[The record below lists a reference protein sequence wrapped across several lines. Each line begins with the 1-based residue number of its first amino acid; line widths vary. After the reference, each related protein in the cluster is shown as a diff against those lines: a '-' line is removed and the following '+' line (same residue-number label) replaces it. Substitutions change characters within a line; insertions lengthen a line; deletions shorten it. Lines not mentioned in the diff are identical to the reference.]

1 MNFNNFTIKAQE
13 VVQTALSRVQSLGQ
27 QVIEPVHVLNAILA
41 VGEQMASFII
51 KKAGANMQQLKV
63 EAERI
68 ERTLPKVSGGE
79 PYLSRECN
87 EVFSKATDIS
97 KGFGDEFT
105 SVESLL
111 LALLMVNSSASKIM

>member
-63 EAERI
+63 EAER
-68 ERTLPKVSGGE
+68 
-79 PYLSRECN
+79 
-87 EVFSKATDIS
+87 
-97 KGFGDEFT
+97 
-105 SVESLL
+105 
-111 LALLMVNSSASKIM
+111 